1 MSAEEIGRVA
11 TLTGM
16 VSQYWPSTRDREGD
30 TLAALRWMLEQDF
43 FQAFQTV
50 EVLYSQE
57 RLAISELLRSHNLY
71 LDYCIARVLNEENA
85 NLSSLNETQ
94 RARSVRLVKEQ
105 LADAQQAGATAVSMV
120 PGQRPEHGSDR
131 ATALNALQRSMV
143 ELVAYAAD
151 RFPNISL
158 VLEPLDVHAHKQH
171 TLGYTA
177 EVVALCD
184 ALRAEGLSLRIN
196 VDTAHCWLNEEDPL
210 EMLQAVRPLVQE
222 FHFCNCV
229 TDPTDALYGDR
240 HLAFGEPG
248 RMTQRTMADM
258 LRTILSTGF
267 LNPSEKPYLLLEVI
281 KPPHVDSETH
291 VRNCQQFFVDAL
303 ALV

>member
-1 MSAEEIGRVA
+1 MGQVA

-16 VSQYWPSTRDREGD
+16 VSQYWPAARDREGD
-30 TLAALRWMLEQDF
+30 TLAALQWMREQDF
-43 FQAFQTV
+43 FRAFQTV
-50 EVLYSQE
+50 EVPYRQE
-57 RLAISELLRSHNLY
+57 RRAIAQLLHSPNLY

-85 NLSSLNETQ
+85 NLSSLDEAQ

-105 LADAQQAGATAVSMV
+105 LADAHQAEAAAVLMV
-120 PGQRPEHGSDR
+120 PGRRPERGADR
-131 ATALNALQRSMV
+131 AAALNALQRSMV

-171 TLGYTA
+171 TLGYAA

-196 VDTAHCWLNEEDPL
+196 VDTAHCWLNKEDPL
-210 EMLQAVRPLVQE
+210 EMLQAVRPSVQE

-229 TDPTDALYGDR
+229 TDPTDVRYGDR

-248 RMTQRTMADM
+248 RMTQRTMADI
-258 LRTILSTGF
+258 LRTLLSTGF
-267 LNPSEKPYLLLEVI
+267 LNPSQKPYLLLEVI
-281 KPPHVDSETH
+281 KPPYVDSETH
-291 VRNCQQFFVDAL
+291 VRNCQQFFTDAL